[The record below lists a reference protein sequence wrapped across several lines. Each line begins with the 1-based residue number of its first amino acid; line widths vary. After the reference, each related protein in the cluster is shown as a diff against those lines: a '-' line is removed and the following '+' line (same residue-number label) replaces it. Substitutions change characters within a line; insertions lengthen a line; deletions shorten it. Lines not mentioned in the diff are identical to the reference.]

1 MNTHET
7 QSPLERLQQLINL
20 EREDIGTLIAYGVGI
35 GLLSLA
41 TPVAVQALVNTIAF
55 GALFQPLLVLTLVL
69 LVLISFSNT
78 LVALQFYVVEKLQR
92 RLFIRLFGDIALR
105 LQQAQ

>member
-7 QSPLERLQQLINL
+7 QSPPERLQQIINL
-20 EREDIGTLIAYGVGI
+20 EREDISTLIAYGVGI

-78 LVALQFYVVEKLQR
+78 LVALQFYVVEK
-92 RLFIRLFGDIALR
+92 
-105 LQQAQ
+105 